1 MKVNQALFLII
12 VLMLLKNHTDFEK
25 KVVFDVG
32 IMTHQV
38 SIDYKELLK
47 FILKANQFTS
57 KVLNFTVSNLNSH
70 LKEYYFMVLEVLEF
84 AHLIWRKIQSDWAF
98 GLCSIHFQ
106 IQAHSAFPHHHLYC
120 SSFVSAPRNS
130 SQWFSNGW
138 GSWLLVFKELAI
150 YWHFEVAYLNQILWN
165 LFPPLIFERT
175 QTFILAF

>member
-84 AHLIWRKIQSDWAF
+84 AHLI
-98 GLCSIHFQ
+98 
-106 IQAHSAFPHHHLYC
+106 
-120 SSFVSAPRNS
+120 
-130 SQWFSNGW
+130 
-138 GSWLLVFKELAI
+138 
-150 YWHFEVAYLNQILWN
+150 
-165 LFPPLIFERT
+165 
-175 QTFILAF
+175 

>member
-12 VLMLLKNHTDFEK
+12 VLMLLKNRTDFEK

-70 LKEYYFMVLEVLEF
+70 LKKYYFMVLEVLEF
-84 AHLIWRKIQSDWAF
+84 AHLI
-98 GLCSIHFQ
+98 
-106 IQAHSAFPHHHLYC
+106 
-120 SSFVSAPRNS
+120 
-130 SQWFSNGW
+130 
-138 GSWLLVFKELAI
+138 
-150 YWHFEVAYLNQILWN
+150 
-165 LFPPLIFERT
+165 
-175 QTFILAF
+175 